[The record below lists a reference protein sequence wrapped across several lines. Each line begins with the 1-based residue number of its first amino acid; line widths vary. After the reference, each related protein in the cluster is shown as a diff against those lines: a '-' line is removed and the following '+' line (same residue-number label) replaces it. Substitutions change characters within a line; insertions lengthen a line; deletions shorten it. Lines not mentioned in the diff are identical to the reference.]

1 MVAANR
7 YRDAEHLLADV
18 TALHV
23 AFADHFLPA
32 RRQVR
37 SDEQKKGLDRERSCW
52 KGGCRPR
59 VRSRPRRVLVFGLVE
74 GLAFPLQMGRKIH
87 LTDCVR

>member
-32 RRQVR
+32 RRQVCKPLIPTVVL
-37 SDEQKKGLDRERSCW
+37 QERRPQ
-52 KGGCRPR
+52 KGGCLAEVFKRT
-59 VRSRPRRVLVFGLVE
+59 RVLSDTLW
-74 GLAFPLQMGRKIH
+74 
-87 LTDCVR
+87 